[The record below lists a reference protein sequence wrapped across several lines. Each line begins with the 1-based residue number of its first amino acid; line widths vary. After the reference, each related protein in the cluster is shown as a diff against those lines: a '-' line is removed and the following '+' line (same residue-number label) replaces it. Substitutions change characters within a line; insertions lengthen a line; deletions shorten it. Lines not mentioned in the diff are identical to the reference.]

1 MGNGKDFKK
10 WTAWTVLALGV
21 MAWGQERPLP
31 EVAREKSGKT
41 ATRVL
46 SNEDLEAGRP
56 AEPAPAAPMAT
67 AEAPAAAKSAAGP
80 RITVSGLLDGGTLAA
95 AQGTLKSL
103 QHDEEVLLRRYA
115 QIEEKLATEKDQH
128 LRKLYSDSLE
138 RRDETLARKRRQ
150 IEEVKKAIEAANSS
164 RTPSPGSKHEAAT
177 TVEK

>member
-10 WTAWTVLALGV
+10 WTAWVVLALGA

-31 EVAREKSGKT
+31 EVAREKSGKA

-46 SNEDLEAGRP
+46 TNEDLEAGRP
-56 AEPAPAAPMAT
+56 AETVPAAPMAT
-67 AEAPAAAKSAAGP
+67 AEAPAAAERAAGP
-80 RITVSGLLDGGTLAA
+80 RITVPGLLEGGTLAA
-95 AQGTLKSL
+95 AQATLKSL

-150 IEEVKKAIEAANSS
+150 MEEVKKAIESAKSS
-164 RTPSPGSKHEAAT
+164 RTPSPGGKHEGANS
-177 TVEK
+177 VEK

>member
-1 MGNGKDFKK
+1 MKQNTDFKK
-10 WTAWTVLALGV
+10 WAAWAVLALGA

-31 EVAREKSGKT
+31 EVARERSGKT

-46 SNEDLEAGRP
+46 TNEDLEAGRS
-56 AEPAPAAPMAT
+56 AE
-67 AEAPAAAKSAAGP
+67 EAPAASRTTTEPATERAPGP
-80 RITVSGLLDGGTLAA
+80 RITVPGLLDGGTLAA
-95 AQGTLKSL
+95 AEATLKSL

-115 QIEEKLATEKDQH
+115 QIEEKLATEKDEH

-150 IEEVKKAIEAANSS
+150 IEEVKKAIEAAKSS
-164 RTPSPGSKHEAAT
+164 RTPSPGSKHEGAT